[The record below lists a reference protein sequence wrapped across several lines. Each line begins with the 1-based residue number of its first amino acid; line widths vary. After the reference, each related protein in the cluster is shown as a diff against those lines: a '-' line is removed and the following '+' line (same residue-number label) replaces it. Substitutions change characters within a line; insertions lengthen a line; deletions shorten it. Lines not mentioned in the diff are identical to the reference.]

1 MKLAILPLVVFALLA
16 ETSDAALVAY
26 WNFNGLSIAS
36 PAAPGTGDV
45 PASIAADMGSGTV
58 GLAGWNGTVDDF
70 GGSTVNA
77 ISPDGAGVSL
87 SLITT
92 AGNGSFITLSFPMI
106 GRENP
111 ILSFATQGTASG
123 YTSNQVA
130 YSTDGVSYTDFGVPY
145 VPAGS
150 FALQTFDFSSIDALD
165 GDSSVF
171 LKITFTGATSG
182 SGNNRID
189 NLQINAVPEPSA
201 ALVTAFGL
209 LGLLRRR
216 RD

>member
-1 MKLAILPLVVFALLA
+1 MKLAVLPPVVFALLA
-16 ETSDAALVAY
+16 GISDAALVAY

-36 PAAPGTGDV
+36 PAAAGAGGV
-45 PASIAADMGSGTV
+45 PEAVAADMGSGTV
-58 GLAGWNGTVDDF
+58 GLAGWGGTVDDF
-70 GGSTVNA
+70 GGSTVNS

-92 AGNGSFITLSFPMI
+92 AGNGSFITLSFPMT
-106 GRENP
+106 GRQNP
-111 ILSFATQGTASG
+111 ILSFATQGTGSG

-130 YSTDGVSYTDFGVPY
+130 YSTDGVTYTDFGVPY
-145 VPAGS
+145 VPAAS

-165 GDSSVF
+165 GESSVF
-171 LKITFTGATSG
+171 LKITFSGATSG

-189 NLQINAVPEPSA
+189 NVQINAVPEPA
-201 ALVTAFGL
+201 VALFGIFGL

-216 RD
+216 RV